1 MHIFLYGEF
10 KSVKMYK
17 MYNPIHKYILENLY
31 ECDIFVKSLLH
42 NY

>member
-10 KSVKMYK
+10 KSVK